1 MKLNAFKRG
10 VIKTVSALFFPV
22 KIIGKENLVEG
33 GAVVVCNHLS
43 FVDPLYLAKLNIK
56 EDYTIIA
63 KKELFKNKFFGNIL
77 RKYGGISIDR
87 ENPDVKTLLSV
98 IKGLKKGEKLLLFPE
113 GTRNKSGTTNLQP
126 IKGGTALF
134 ALRAKVPIVPIMIYK
149 KARLFSRNKLI
160 VGKPFELS
168 DFYDKKCTEEDYAL
182 IDKIIFDKMVDE
194 QNNLFNLF
202 KKK

>member
-1 MKLNAFKRG
+1 MRITRFKRG
-10 VIKTVSALFFPV
+10 VVNTVSALFFPI
-22 KIIGKENLVEG
+22 KIIGKENLPEG

-43 FVDPLYLAKLNIK
+43 FVDPLYLAKLNVR

-87 ENPDVKTLLSV
+87 ENPELKTLLAV
-98 IKGLKKGEKLLLFPE
+98 IKNLKKGEKLLLFPE
-113 GTRNKSGTTNLQP
+113 GTRNKSGTINLQP
-126 IKGGTALF
+126 IKGGTAIF
-134 ALRAKVPIVPIMIYK
+134 AVRAKAPIVPVMIYK
-149 KARLFSRNKLI
+149 KARLFSRNILI

-168 DFYDKKCTEEDYAL
+168 NFYDKKCTEEDYTL
-182 IDKIIFDKMVDE
+182 MDKIIFEKMVEE
-194 QNNLFNLF
+194 QNNLFAML

>member
-1 MKLNAFKRG
+1 M
-10 VIKTVSALFFPV
+10 
-22 KIIGKENLVEG
+22 
-33 GAVVVCNHLS
+33 
-43 FVDPLYLAKLNIK
+43 
-56 EDYTIIA
+56 
-63 KKELFKNKFFGNIL
+63 
-77 RKYGGISIDR
+77 
-87 ENPDVKTLLSV
+87 
-98 IKGLKKGEKLLLFPE
+98 LLFPE